1 MVVQADKTQAAQQ
14 DASMAAQ
21 IDEARLHQFL
31 GRVVGDVGALGSAP
45 LVLIGEQL
53 GLYDAMAEMGPITA
67 AELAQRTGTVERY
80 VAEWLQNQAAGGYV
94 EYDPATGRYTLPLEH
109 AVALPNLYGAFQL
122 TLAAIKAAPR
132 IAEAFRTGG
141 GVSWGEHDPDL
152 FLGCERF
159 FRPGYEQNLVQ
170 AWIPA
175 LDGVEAKLRAG
186 GVVADVGCGHGASTT
201 IMASAYP
208 SSRFVGFDTHGPSI
222 EKARRAAEA
231 AGLDGSVSFEMAS
244 ALDFP
249 APGQGYD
256 LITFFDCVHDMADP
270 TAALRRAA
278 RTLAP
283 GGTVMMVE
291 PMAGERIEEN
301 LNPVGRVYSSASV
314 LVCTANA
321 RAGGGVGIGTLAP
334 ESRLRELAHEVG
346 FTSFRRAAETPFN
359 RVFEARR

>member
-1 MVVQADKTQAAQQ
+1 MVVQADNAQSAGQIEAASEQL
-14 DASMAAQ
+14 
-21 IDEARLHQFL
+21 DEARLHQFL

-53 GLYDAMAEMGPITA
+53 GLYDAMTRAGAMTS
-67 AELAQRTGTVERY
+67 AELAQQTGTVERY
-80 VAEWLQNQAAGGYV
+80 VAEWLQNQAASGYV
-94 EYDPATGRYTLPLEH
+94 DYDPATGRFTLPKEH
-109 AVALPNLYGAFQL
+109 AAALPSLYGAFQL

-141 GVSWGEHDPDL
+141 GVAWGEHDPEL
-152 FLGCERF
+152 FVGCERF
-159 FRPGYEQNLVQ
+159 FRPGYEQHLVQ
-170 AWIPA
+170 SWIPA

-186 GVVADVGCGHGASTT
+186 AVVADVGCGHGASTT

-222 EKARRAAEA
+222 ERARQAAEA
-231 AGLDGSVSFEMAS
+231 AGLDGSATFEVAS

-249 APGQGYD
+249 APREGYD

-270 TAALRRAA
+270 AAALRRAA
-278 RTLAP
+278 RALAP

-321 RAGGGVGIGTLAP
+321 RAGGGTGIGTLAP
-334 ESRLRELAHEVG
+334 ESRLREIAREVG
-346 FTSFRRAAETPFN
+346 LTSFRRAAETPFN